1 MAMKWVQ
8 NNIVNFGGDPTAVTI
23 FGESAGSTSV
33 AMQILSHQSS
43 GLFHR
48 AILESGTVLSPSWG
62 NVMPMDRG
70 IHFGELM
77 AKGRD
82 VTAISQNITFR
93 GDQNF
98 FYLC

>member
-1 MAMKWVQ
+1 MQWVQ
-8 NNIVNFGGDPTAVTI
+8 DNIALFGGDPTSVTL

-33 AMQILSHQSS
+33 AMHILSYQSS

-82 VTAISQNITFR
+82 ITAIYNNITSR
-93 GDQNF
+93 RDQS
-98 FYLC
+98 YS